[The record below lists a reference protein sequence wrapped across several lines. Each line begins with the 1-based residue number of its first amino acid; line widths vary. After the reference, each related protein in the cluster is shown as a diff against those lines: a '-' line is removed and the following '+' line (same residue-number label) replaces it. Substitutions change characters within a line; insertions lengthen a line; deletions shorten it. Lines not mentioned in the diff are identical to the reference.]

1 MDENED
7 IMTKKRE
14 LFNIRGVIT
23 VLCLLLLPVIPKT
36 FAAEIPI
43 TTNSKEALQLFIQGR
58 DKLANVQMP
67 DAAKLFD
74 QAIEKD
80 PNFALAYLYR
90 AISSN
95 NYNITR
101 ENLQKAKAHNAN
113 ISPGEKLLINYSE
126 AAFDGNTVEQK
137 EYVNQLLQGYSDDKW
152 VQQTAGQ
159 FYYGQDQFQKALT
172 HFNETIKLDHNFAPA
187 YNMIGYTQSMLGN
200 NEEAEQAFKT
210 YISLVPDNPNPYD
223 SYAEL
228 LLKTGRYDES
238 IAQYKKALSIDPNF
252 VSSLLGIGNNYIF
265 KGDYQSAREYYDQEY
280 EKAPNDAAKMNA
292 LYWKA
297 VSYIHE
303 GDIPQAMEMFS
314 KEREMAQKDGLTP
327 NIISNYIT
335 TGFVLSHS
343 GNVSDGMEHL
353 AKAASLIKASDLPEP
368 TKEGEM
374 IGYTLAK
381 SYSLLLN
388 NKLEDAMAEA
398 SQAKKM
404 IDKRQNV
411 NEQKRYSFVV
421 GVMELMQNN
430 NEKALSHFKEAD
442 TESPLTWY
450 YKAAAYDKMGNKEKS
465 AKIYD
470 KILKWN
476 VNSIDLAM
484 VRGET
489 LRKMK
494 SVSMSTD
501 K

>member
-1 MDENED
+1 
-7 IMTKKRE
+7 MTKKRE

-23 VLCLLLLPVIPKT
+23 VLCFLLLPVIPKT

-228 LLKTGRYDES
+228 LLKTRR
-238 IAQYKKALSIDPNF
+238 
-252 VSSLLGIGNNYIF
+252 GI
-265 KGDYQSAREYYDQEY
+265 
-280 EKAPNDAAKMNA
+280 
-292 LYWKA
+292 
-297 VSYIHE
+297 
-303 GDIPQAMEMFS
+303 
-314 KEREMAQKDGLTP
+314 
-327 NIISNYIT
+327 
-335 TGFVLSHS
+335 
-343 GNVSDGMEHL
+343 
-353 AKAASLIKASDLPEP
+353 
-368 TKEGEM
+368 
-374 IGYTLAK
+374 
-381 SYSLLLN
+381 
-388 NKLEDAMAEA
+388 
-398 SQAKKM
+398 
-404 IDKRQNV
+404 
-411 NEQKRYSFVV
+411 
-421 GVMELMQNN
+421 
-430 NEKALSHFKEAD
+430 
-442 TESPLTWY
+442 
-450 YKAAAYDKMGNKEKS
+450 
-465 AKIYD
+465 
-470 KILKWN
+470 
-476 VNSIDLAM
+476 
-484 VRGET
+484 
-489 LRKMK
+489 
-494 SVSMSTD
+494 
-501 K
+501 